1 MKTDLLS
8 GKCIV
13 LTKPTNTHGETSML
27 SEIQAVVLQAIIN
40 LPKSDRE
47 RLLAQIVNRDEAA
60 EAEAIAP
67 IYAAN

>member
-1 MKTDLLS
+1 
-8 GKCIV
+8 
-13 LTKPTNTHGETSML
+13 ML

-47 RLLAQIVNRDEAA
+47 RLLTQIVNRDETA
-60 EAEAIAP
+60 ETEAIAP

>member
-1 MKTDLLS
+1 
-8 GKCIV
+8 
-13 LTKPTNTHGETSML
+13 ML

>member
-1 MKTDLLS
+1 
-8 GKCIV
+8 
-13 LTKPTNTHGETSML
+13 ML

-40 LPKSDRE
+40 LPTSDRE
-47 RLLAQIVNRDEAA
+47 RLLAQIVNLDEAA